1 MFRNWRNDI
10 LNYFDYHVPNSFV
23 EGENKRIKIIK
34 HMAYGYH
41 NIDDLRKRMFLSTNN
56 EVTANARA

>member
-1 MFRNWRNDI
+1 MFYD
-10 LNYFDYHVPNSFV
+10 FDYHVPNSFV